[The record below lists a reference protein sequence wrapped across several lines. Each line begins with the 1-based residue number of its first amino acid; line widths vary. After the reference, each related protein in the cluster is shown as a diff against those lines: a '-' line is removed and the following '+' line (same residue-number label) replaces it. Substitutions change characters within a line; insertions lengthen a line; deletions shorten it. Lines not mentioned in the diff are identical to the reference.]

1 MNDSDVKVVYGE
13 YVAKGYKAK
22 ELALA
27 SHGYIAN
34 DVRDIK
40 TSYIRLGFH
49 LRESQKNLYYE
60 DFGFISLADYADANF
75 GLDKSALSRCM
86 KVFERFSLRQ
96 GGVCKMFLDD
106 RYKDYSYSQLC
117 EMVSIDD
124 GHLQKIKPS
133 MTVKEIRELKR
144 KVREESKNLDPIPE
158 ITQLS
163 KLLAAKKKDGIGAV
177 ELEQVIQ
184 EGKVAMSQP
193 PDPDG
198 TDDVPDVKY
207 QELDPAEK
215 VATSQLPEPERKWN
229 IEKEWSTLDES
240 SRIKWVLEKY
250 RENLALSLSA
260 RMFPD
265 FVIYQKT
272 LVVTA
277 RELYFQSLEGSAANP
292 DPEPQLQEN
301 EPDHKQPDLPVLKNN
316 EQRKI
321 WLRSYKDW
329 GLWYRDDHIGVDYYK
344 YDFDNGARL
353 IVEMYH
359 RKATKYRDAHDEY
372 YYHLLRRPDSEFERF
387 PDSETVLLE
396 FLKELQKK
404 SEHKRR

>member
-1 MNDSDVKVVYGE
+1 MNELDMKVVYGE

-27 SHGYIAN
+27 SHGYIAK

-117 EMVSIDD
+117 EMVSMD
-124 GHLQKIKPS
+124 GKQLEKVKPS
-133 MTVKEIRELKR
+133 MTVKEIRELK
-144 KVREESKNLDPIPE
+144 
-158 ITQLS
+158 
-163 KLLAAKKKDGIGAV
+163 
-177 ELEQVIQ
+177 
-184 EGKVAMSQP
+184 
-193 PDPDG
+193 
-198 TDDVPDVKY
+198 
-207 QELDPAEK
+207 K
-215 VATSQLPEPERKWN
+215 VATSQLVDLVPDPGHDKRWFVERWYAGLGLSRGARLVSLCLEGRNRNERAKAVQEWISPEGYSFSSSSEYEFVFLSFAKGCSFRFGS
-229 IEKEWSTLDES
+229 EKMAMKYTELVDE
-240 SRIKWVLEKY
+240 I
-250 RENLALSLSA
+250 
-260 RMFPD
+260 
-265 FVIYQKT
+265 
-272 LVVTA
+272 VTIVA
-277 RELYFQSLEGSAANP
+277 RERLQ
-292 DPEPQLQEN
+292 PEQLPIQEAKVAMSQLQESDPDS
-301 EPDHKQPDLPVLKNN
+301 EPKYQSQPELQEKEPEHKQPDLPLLKNN
-316 EQRKI
+316 DQRKD

-329 GLWYRDDHIGVDYYK
+329 GLWYRDDHINVEYYK

-359 RKATKYRDAHDEY
+359 RKASKYRDAHEEY
-372 YYHLLRRPDSEFERF
+372 YYHLLRRPDSEYERF
-387 PDSETVLLE
+387 PDSETVLLD
-396 FLKELQKK
+396 FLKDLQKK
-404 SEHKRR
+404 KNK